1 MGAALTGLADETG
14 TSPSRPRLVGA
25 FTVIALGIGLFALW
39 AIGSADV
46 FVGRRTFVVFFPNP
60 VGGLKEGAPV
70 TFRQAPVGQVR
81 DVELVFTGQGLKTEI
96 KVVADVRRGAMRDVA
111 GRAHMAELSDSELV
125 RALAAAGL
133 RASVRS
139 SSPVAGQ
146 RSLDLDFHPELEAR
160 YAGIPMPYPEIPTAP
175 TGMEIIQEKVE
186 RALERIAAFPVDEVL
201 TQLRTTL
208 QSMQGVLDDPDL
220 KGAVKN
226 LRTGLGSADRTLARA
241 EKTMDGVDLLVGD
254 ARAGMTS
261 ADAAA
266 RRLAATLERLDR
278 TLATVD
284 RNLERTGD
292 TQRAAGQTLDELTEV
307 LKTLR
312 HLADTLERHP
322 ESLLQGKPAPREKKE

>member
-1 MGAALTGLADETG
+1 MEEETG
-14 TSPSRPRLVGA
+14 TSPARPRLVGA
-25 FTVIALGIGLFALW
+25 FTVIALAIGLFALW

-81 DVELVFTGQGLKTEI
+81 DVQLVFTGQGLKTEI
-96 KVVADVRRGAMRDVA
+96 KVVADVRRGAMRNL
-111 GRAHMAELSDSELV
+111 GGQAHLADLTDAEMV
-125 RALAAAGL
+125 RVLAQAGL

-139 SSPVAGQ
+139 SSPLAGQ

-186 RALERIAAFPVDEVL
+186 QALERIASFPVDEVL

-208 QSMQGVLDDPDL
+208 ASVQTVLDSPDL
-220 KGAVKN
+220 KGAVRN
-226 LRTGLGSADRTLARA
+226 LRTGLGSADRTLSRA
-241 EKTMDGVDLLVGD
+241 EKTMDGVDLLLGD
-254 ARAGMTS
+254 ARTGMAN

-266 RRLAATLERLDR
+266 RRLAATLERLDQ

-292 TQRAAGQTLDELTEV
+292 TQRTAGQTLDELTEV
-307 LKTLR
+307 LKSLR
-312 HLADTLERHP
+312 HLVEAIERHP
-322 ESLLQGKPAPREKKE
+322 EALLQGKAVPEEKRK

>member
-1 MGAALTGLADETG
+1 MDEPVDEPG
-14 TSPSRPRLVGA
+14 GSPSRPRLVGA
-25 FTVIALGIGLFALW
+25 FTVIALGIALFALW
-39 AIGSADV
+39 AIGSADL

-96 KVVADVRRGAMRDVA
+96 KVVADVRRSAMRNL
-111 GRAHMAELSDSELV
+111 GGQTHMADLSDAELV
-125 RALAAAGL
+125 RALTQAGL

-139 SSPVAGQ
+139 SSPLAGQ
-146 RSLDLDFHPELEAR
+146 RTLDLDFHPELEAR

-186 RALERIAAFPVDEVL
+186 QALERIASFPVDEVL

-208 QSMQGVLDDPDL
+208 HSMQGVLDDPEL
-220 KGAVKN
+220 KGALRN

-254 ARAGMTS
+254 ARSGMSS
-261 ADAAA
+261 ADGAA
-266 RRLAATLERLDR
+266 RRLTATLERLDR
-278 TLATVD
+278 TLAIVD
-284 RNLERTGD
+284 RNVDRTGE

-307 LKTLR
+307 LKSLR
-312 HLADTLERHP
+312 HLTEALERHP
-322 ESLLQGKPAPREKKE
+322 EALLQGKAAPEEKRK

>member
-1 MGAALTGLADETG
+1 VPTTEQGDVTGS
-14 TSPSRPRLVGA
+14 SPSRPRLVGA

-96 KVVADVRRGAMRDVA
+96 KVVADVRRGAMRNV
-111 GRAHMAELSDSELV
+111 GGETHMADLSDAELV
-125 RALAAAGL
+125 RALTQAGL

-139 SSPVAGQ
+139 SSPLAGQ
-146 RSLDLDFHPELEAR
+146 RTLDLDFHPELEAR

-186 RALERIAAFPVDEVL
+186 AALERIAAFPVDEVL

-208 QSMQGVLDDPDL
+208 QSMQVVLDDPEL
-220 KGAVKN
+220 KGAVRN
-226 LRTGLGSADRTLARA
+226 LRAGLGSADRTLARA
-241 EKTMDGVDLLVGD
+241 EKTMDGVDQLVGD
-254 ARAGMTS
+254 ARTGMSS

-278 TLATVD
+278 TLSTVD

-292 TQRAAGQTLDELTEV
+292 TQRTAGQTLDELGEV
-307 LKTLR
+307 LKSLR
-312 HLADTLERHP
+312 HLVETIERHP
-322 ESLLQGKPAPREKKE
+322 EAILQGKARPEEKKK